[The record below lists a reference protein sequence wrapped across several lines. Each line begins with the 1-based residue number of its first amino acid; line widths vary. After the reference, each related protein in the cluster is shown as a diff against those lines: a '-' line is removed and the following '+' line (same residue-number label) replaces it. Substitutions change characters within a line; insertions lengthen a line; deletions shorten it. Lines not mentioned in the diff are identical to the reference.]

1 MSTEL
6 KTAAIGTARDY
17 QNLPAW
23 QKSMLLAEQVFEQTE
38 KFPAREHAGLAAQL
52 RQTVTYVASAIA
64 AASAASDSL
73 EISEFYREAQSA
85 LAELSTGLQLAER
98 LKYLE
103 ASDVQEEI
111 DAITRLLIGMQH
123 GLKIAARDAERAE
136 QVAQR
141 EERNKAREE
150 RGGDRP
156 FKKPYEKRE
165 GGEDRPRREFKPR
178 DRDDRPSR
186 DGGDRPYKK
195 PYQKREDGDAPRR
208 EYKPRDRDAR
218 PARDGGDRPYK
229 KPYQKREDGDA
240 PRREY
245 KPRDRDARPARDGG
259 DRPYKKRED
268 TRGDRQGYGGSKKP
282 YVKRDFG
289 SKPKPR
295 RDRD

>member
-38 KFPAREHAGLAAQL
+38 QFPAREHAGLAAQL
-52 RQTVTYVASAIA
+52 RQTATYVASAIA

-85 LAELSTGLQLAER
+85 LAELSTQLQLAER
-98 LKYLE
+98 LKYVE
-103 ASDVQEEI
+103 ASDAQDEI

-141 EERNKAREE
+141 EERSKAREE

-156 FKKPYEKRE
+156 FKKPYEKRD

-178 DRDDRPSR
+178 DRDDR
-186 DGGDRPYKK
+186 GGDRPYKK
-195 PYQKREDGDAPRR
+195 PYQKREGGEDRPRR
-208 EYKPRDRDAR
+208 DFKRDDAR
-218 PARDGGDRPYK
+218 GGDRPYK

-289 SKPKPR
+289 GKPKPR